1 MEQPKGFN
9 VAGQEKN
16 VYQLKKALYGL
27 KHVSRTLYS
36 RIDAY
41 LENLGFE
48 RSLTESTLYI
58 KEVDAKVLVVPLYID
73 DLLITGS
80 NKELI
85 DKFKEKMMAIFEMT
99 NLGRMIYFLGMQIFQ
114 KQNEIFLCHHKYT
127 KVTQEIKHGRV
138 QAYCNSNESEGEV
151 L

>member
-27 KHVSRTLYS
+27 KHVSRTWYS

-73 DLLITGS
+73 GLLIT
-80 NKELI
+80 
-85 DKFKEKMMAIFEMT
+85 
-99 NLGRMIYFLGMQIFQ
+99 
-114 KQNEIFLCHHKYT
+114 
-127 KVTQEIKHGRV
+127 
-138 QAYCNSNESEGEV
+138 
-151 L
+151 